1 MAKKIKT
8 LLVDDHQIVRDG
20 IRSILDSDK
29 SIDVIAEAKNGE
41 EALDIMSKNKGG
53 IEVVV
58 MDINMPGLNGVDAT
72 EIISKLYPKIKVL
85 GLTMHSEQ
93 TYIVNML
100 EAGALGYVL
109 KDSGGD
115 KLIEA
120 VKTVSK
126 GKNYYSNDVT
136 ATLVNGFVTKKKS
149 NKNYFGLSKR
159 QVEIIQYV
167 SEGLSNGDISV
178 KLEVSSRTV
187 EAHRRNIMKKMGVK
201 NTAEMI
207 AVAMKKG
214 VLD

>member
-41 EALDIMSKNKGG
+41 EALDIMSKNKGA

-201 NTAEMI
+201 NTAEMV
-207 AVAMKKG
+207 AVAVKKG

>member
-1 MAKKIKT
+1 MARKIKI
-8 LLVDDHQIVRDG
+8 LLVDDHKIIRDG
-20 IRSILDSDK
+20 IRSILESDK
-29 SIDVIAEAKNGE
+29 SINIIGEANNGA
-41 EALDIMSKNKGG
+41 EALDIISKKKGE
-53 IEVVV
+53 IQVVV
-58 MDINMPGLNGVDAT
+58 MDIDMPELNGVDAT
-72 EIISKLYPKIKVL
+72 EIIAKLYPNIKVL

-93 TYIVNML
+93 TYIANML

-109 KDSGGD
+109 KDSGGE

-136 ATLVNGFVTKKKS
+136 DKLVNGFVIKGKPET
-149 NKNYFGLSKR
+149 NHFGLSTR

-167 SEGLSNGDISV
+167 SEGLSNGDIATI
-178 KLEVSSRTV
+178 LEVSSRTV
-187 EAHRRNIMKKMGVK
+187 ETHRRNIIKKMGVK